1 MVMRTLSRLVSVMV
15 CVASLAGTSACDD
28 DAATEPATGAPVET
42 AADGAS
48 AMATVQGDPAV
59 WVLRPGEDLQRSSTR
74 FTAVVSRLDCND
86 GVTGQILAP
95 AIRTSES

>member
-15 CVASLAGTSACDD
+15 CIASLAGTSACDD
-28 DAATEPATGAPVET
+28 DAATEPATGAPAET
-42 AADGAS
+42 AADGASPKAPADGAS

-74 FTAVVSRLDCND
+74 FTAVVWRLDCND
-86 GVTGQILAP
+86 GVTGQVL
-95 AIRTSES
+95 